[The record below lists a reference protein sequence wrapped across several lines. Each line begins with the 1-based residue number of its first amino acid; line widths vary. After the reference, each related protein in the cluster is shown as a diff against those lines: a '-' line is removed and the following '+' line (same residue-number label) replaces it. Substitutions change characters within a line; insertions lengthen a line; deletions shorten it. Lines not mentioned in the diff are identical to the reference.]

1 MWFDPGSNIE
11 IDAAMRL
18 PALLVTACAVV
29 PATGYHAV
37 PRTLADRAPFHRQT
51 RSNHPHSRR
60 HAVGDPDRTDT
71 DTDDAPPP
79 PLQGRDSGLVQR
91 FIYPQLAAA
100 ALATAALL
108 SASPF
113 SSSFA
118 DGPTVTA
125 VLTPDSSPTS
135 TTSSSR
141 PGTGMNLRGG
151 APPDVGAILRDR
163 IAFVTSEVTG
173 EKLGQVRR
181 ARPVHWLERKPGRL
195 IIHIPRDV
203 T

>member
-1 MWFDPGSNIE
+1 
-11 IDAAMRL
+11 MRL

-29 PATGYHAV
+29 PSTGYYAV
-37 PRTLADRAPFHRQT
+37 PRMLTDRVQFHRQT

-60 HAVGDPDRTDT
+60 HAVGDPDHT
-71 DTDDAPPP
+71 DTDDDAPPPPP
-79 PLQGRDSGLVQR
+79 PLQGRDSDPVQR

-100 ALATAALL
+100 TLATAALL
-108 SASPF
+108 AASPF

-135 TTSSSR
+135 TSR
-141 PGTGMNLRGG
+141 PSTGTNLRGG
-151 APPDVGAILRDR
+151 TPPDVGAILRDR

-181 ARPVHWLERKPGRL
+181 ARPVDWRVGNQTVSSPYHSHPPRRYLIRSAWERAS
-195 IIHIPRDV
+195 
-203 T
+203 